1 MTEYVA
7 YYRVSTDRQGQSG
20 LGLDAQKALVETFAN
35 GAPILA
41 SYVEIE
47 SGRKDDRP
55 VLAEALAYAKAIN
68 ATLIIAKLDRLA
80 RDVHFVSGLLKAG
93 VPIKCADMPEA
104 NIMVLQLMAVMAEQE
119 ARMISDRTKAA
130 LEQAKARGKQLGTN
144 NPAIKAS
151 ILARGKAS
159 ADQSYELI
167 QSIPGHETMSANALA
182 KALNDNGH
190 KTIRGNE
197 WTAKQVIRVLDKIKA
212 AG

>member
-20 LGLDAQKALVETFAN
+20 LGLDAQKALVENFAK

-47 SGRKDDRP
+47 SGRRDDRP

-144 NPAIKAS
+144 NPVIKAS

>member
-55 VLAEALAYAKAIN
+55 VLAEALAYAKATK
-68 ATLIIAKLDRLA
+68 ATLLIAKLDRLA

-104 NIMVLQLMAVMAEQE
+104 NIMVLQMMAVMAEQE

-130 LEQAKARGKQLGTN
+130 LVQSKARGKLLGSN
-144 NPAIKAS
+144 NPVIKAS

>member
-1 MTEYVA
+1 
-7 YYRVSTDRQGQSG
+7 
-20 LGLDAQKALVETFAN
+20 
-35 GAPILA
+35 
-41 SYVEIE
+41 
-47 SGRKDDRP
+47 
-55 VLAEALAYAKAIN
+55 
-68 ATLIIAKLDRLA
+68 
-80 RDVHFVSGLLKAG
+80 
-93 VPIKCADMPEA
+93 MPEA
-104 NIMVLQLMAVMAEQE
+104 NIMVLQMMAVMAEQE

-130 LEQAKARGKQLGTN
+130 LVQSKARGKLLGSN
-144 NPAIKAS
+144 NPVIKAS

-197 WTAKQVIRVLDKIKA
+197 WTAKQIIRVLDKIKA